1 MRRPGLGERLLTHAA
16 LIAVCAV
23 TLYPV
28 LWVVDLAFQPGG
40 GLEPGFLPSPGAW
53 RLDNLVAVVSVR
65 APDGTLLFWRQL
77 WNSVLVAGL
86 TTILALSVAS
96 TAAYALS
103 RYRFPGRAGGIRFFF
118 VTQMFPGIVSAIPLY
133 IILDRL
139 GLIGSLWGLV
149 LVYGTTAVPFSVFM
163 LKGFFDQVPIEL
175 EEAARVD
182 GASWREVFFRIVL
195 PLVRPGLAVTGL
207 FAFLTAWNEFALAA
221 QFLSTEA
228 TYTLP
233 IVLQQYVG
241 AYSARWN
248 LFAAGAVVVAIP
260 VVLLF
265 YALQRHLVSGL
276 VQGGVKG

>member
-1 MRRPGLGERLLTHAA
+1 MRRPDLWERLLTHAA

-40 GLEPGFLPSPGAW
+40 GLEPGFLRSPGAW

-207 FAFLTAWNEFALAA
+207 FAFLTAWNEFAPAA
-221 QFLSTEA
+221 QFRSTEA
-228 TYTLP
+228 TYPLP
-233 IVLQQYVG
+233 IVLQQYGG